1 MSFVHI
7 EAENNVQLDQEIVIE
22 DIQNKIVLFFQKEY
36 IVFLESVIE
45 AYKGN

>member
-22 DIQNKIVLFFQKEY
+22 DIQNKIVHFFQKEY
-36 IVFLESVIE
+36 IVFLESAIE